1 MTKALSIKSLR
12 TLLAVRSI
20 AFGCLAA
27 VRSIAF
33 GCLAAV
39 PLLLVVATAFA
50 ADPTPAGDVAVLDQA
65 VKGIETFYGK
75 VTDFKANFQ
84 QEVRRAHLARPLKK
98 SGQVFYIKPGKMRW
112 DYTQPDKVYYISDGD
127 VLWSYE
133 VANKQAIKMDVK
145 DSELY
150 DSLKFLFG
158 EGDLRASF
166 QVVLGG
172 EKDGLRALVLTPKSG
187 QRNYK
192 TLTLWAKP
200 ATWEIARTEL
210 VDPLDN
216 VSVITFTGAS
226 YDRLK
231 PEAFQ
236 FKPPKG
242 ATIQDLTNKGAEPD
256 ALPPGELKE
265 TP

>member
-1 MTKALSIKSLR
+1 MTDISISANPITSFAARRGLALGCLVALSSA
-12 TLLAVRSI
+12 LAV
-20 AFGCLAA
+20 
-27 VRSIAF
+27 
-33 GCLAAV
+33 
-39 PLLLVVATAFA
+39 ATTFA
-50 ADPTPAGDVAVLDQA
+50 ADPAPAGDAVVLERA
-65 VKGIETFYGK
+65 VSGIQTFYGK
-75 VTDFKANFQ
+75 VTDFKASFS

-127 VLWSYE
+127 LLWSYE

-166 QVVLGG
+166 QIALGA
-172 EKDGLRALVLTPKSG
+172 EKDGLRAIVLTPKSG

-192 TLTLWAKP
+192 TLTLWARP

-226 YDRLK
+226 YDKLK

-242 ATIQDLTNKGAEPD
+242 ATLQDLTKKGAEPD
-256 ALPPGELKE
+256 AVPPGDLKK

>member
-1 MTKALSIKSLR
+1 MSRIIQLARLPFLLVT
-12 TLLAVRSI
+12 TLLATTLSAR
-20 AFGCLAA
+20 
-27 VRSIAF
+27 
-33 GCLAAV
+33 
-39 PLLLVVATAFA
+39 
-50 ADPTPAGDVAVLDQA
+50 AGDPPPAAPTLLDRA
-65 VKGIETFYGK
+65 IAGIEAFYGK
-75 VTDFKANFQ
+75 VTDFKASFQ

-98 SGQVFYIKPGKMRW
+98 SGHVYYIKPGKMRW

-133 VANKQAIKMDVK
+133 VATKQAIKMEVRS
-145 DSELY
+145 SELY

-166 QVVLGG
+166 EVALGAD
-172 EKDGLRALVLTPKSG
+172 KDGLQALVLTPKSG
-187 QRNYK
+187 QQNYK
-192 TLTLWAKP
+192 TLTLWARP
-200 ATWEIARTEL
+200 TTWEIVRTEL

-216 VSVITFTGAS
+216 VSVITFTGSS
-226 YDRLK
+226 YDKLK

-242 ATIQDLTNKGAEPD
+242 ATVQDLTKKGAEPD
-256 ALPPGELKE
+256 PTVPPGEPKD

>member
-1 MTKALSIKSLR
+1 MPSVGRWVSKS
-12 TLLAVRSI
+12 
-20 AFGCLAA
+20 
-27 VRSIAF
+27 
-33 GCLAAV
+33 
-39 PLLLVVATAFA
+39 ATAA
-50 ADPTPAGDVAVLDQA
+50 AIASSLIAAPTPACLSKVAIGAPIAAAASDVKAPEAPPTDAKKLLDKVQARYAKIDGIHARFHQELTSATLGQTDVADGECWFA
-65 VKGIETFYGK
+65 
-75 VTDFKANFQ
+75 
-84 QEVRRAHLARPLKK
+84 
-98 SGQVFYIKPGKMRW
+98 KPGKMRW

-133 VANKQAIKMDVK
+133 VANKQAIKMNVK

-166 QVVLGG
+166 DVKLGA

-187 QRNYK
+187 QKNYK

-200 ATWEIARTEL
+200 GTWEIARTEL

-226 YDRLK
+226 YTKLK

-236 FKPPKG
+236 FKPPAG
-242 ATIQDLTNKGAEPD
+242 ATVQDLTQKGSAPEAP
-256 ALPPGELKE
+256 AP
-265 TP
+265 